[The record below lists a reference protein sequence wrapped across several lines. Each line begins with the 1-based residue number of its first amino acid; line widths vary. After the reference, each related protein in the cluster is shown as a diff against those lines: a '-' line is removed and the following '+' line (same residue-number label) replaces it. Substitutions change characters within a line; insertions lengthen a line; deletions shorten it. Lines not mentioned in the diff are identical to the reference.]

1 MVARGLPSTA
11 RPRFSAKEHVLMTRS
26 ILCGL
31 LGLVSVGAL
40 CIVPLACSAGHVGDP
55 CTPEDEYK
63 PDFAGFKMQE
73 ENIESRS
80 FQCATRI
87 CLVNHFQGRV
97 SCPRGQTKLDVV
109 FCDPQDEGACDKEGL
124 PDSVRGGKCVV
135 AQTLAPDCDSDSEC
149 GGLVGTVCDPVAKVC
164 KCTGS
169 QLPENYF
176 CEPSNPDD
184 SKSLRVLKS
193 YVCHKD
199 DGCQRALTPGQETK
213 DYEFNKDKQC
223 CIPGTDTPV
232 TVPVCGQCTKNSRRN
247 AEGAVY
253 CSCRCLRDGEEGD
266 PNFNYCSC
274 PDGFQCTEI
283 RKFVGLGDK
292 QLAGSYCIRENSAYK
307 PPGDCGEVNG
317 NASQADNCEGVA
329 VSNLE

>member
-1 MVARGLPSTA
+1 
-11 RPRFSAKEHVLMTRS
+11 MTRS

-40 CIVPLACSAGHVGDP
+40 CVLPLACQGSKVGDE

-63 PDFAGFKMQE
+63 SDFAGFKMQE

-97 SCPRGQTKLDVV
+97 TCPRGQTNLDIV
-109 FCDPQDEGACDKEGL
+109 FCDPQASDPCNGDGL
-124 PDSVRGGKCVV
+124 PASVKGGDCVE
-135 AQTLAPDCDSDSEC
+135 AQTFAPDCDPENELSC
-149 GGLVGTVCDPVAKVC
+149 AGVTGTFCDKTAKVC
-164 KCTGS
+164 SCTPGAPV
-169 QLPENYF
+169 PEHYF
-176 CEPSNPDD
+176 CEPSDPKDT
-184 SKSLRVLKS
+184 KSIKVLKS
-193 YVCHKD
+193 YLCHRKD
-199 DGCQRALTPGQETK
+199 ACQRPLTPGKEK
-213 DYEFNKDKQC
+213 EDYDFNKDKQC

-232 TVPVCGQCTKNSRRN
+232 TVPVCGQCQKDSHRN

-274 PDGFQCTEI
+274 PDGFQCEEI
-283 RKFVGLGDK
+283 RKYVGLGDK

-317 NASQADNCEGVA
+317 NATKPDCEGIA
-329 VSNLE
+329 VSNLGDGS